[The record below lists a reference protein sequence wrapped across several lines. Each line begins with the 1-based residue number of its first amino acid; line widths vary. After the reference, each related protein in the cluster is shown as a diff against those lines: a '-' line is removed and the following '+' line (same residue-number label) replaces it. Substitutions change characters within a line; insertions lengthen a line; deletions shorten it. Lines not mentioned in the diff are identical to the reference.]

1 MDKLQRSTALVSYFV
16 LAIFSVLLGRLFYLQ
31 VIDFQKLGSLSAIN
45 SIRRIWVEPP
55 RGRMIDRNGKVM
67 VDNQPLYTVMI
78 IPDEF
83 HIEHLPYLAKLI
95 EMSEEELK
103 DRIKKGIAY
112 NRFAPVAV
120 TFNLNPVAVARLS
133 ENLWQLPGVLVET
146 DNKRKYADSLNGS
159 HLFGYCRSIPKN
171 QLEELVE
178 QGYIANDQ
186 IGFSGLEK
194 TYEERLRGIKGV
206 QYEMVT
212 PFGKYAGK
220 YNDGKN
226 DIPSVKG
233 DDLYLSIDEGL
244 QRRAEQLL
252 RKTGKSGAVVAIDPA
267 TGGILA
273 LASAPD
279 FSLDIFNG
287 STDREGW
294 NEIVTSPMKPLID
307 RAVQAAYPPGSTFK
321 MVSATA
327 ALEEKTIDPKKKIN
341 DTGVFVFGNRRFL
354 SNEGRG
360 HGAVDMQ
367 EAISVSSNVY
377 FYGLIFN
384 IGFDNWTKYG
394 RMYGF
399 GQKTG
404 IDLPNERAGILP
416 STEYYDK
423 RYGKDRWTKGYLV
436 SLGIGQGEVNTT
448 PMQLAVY
455 AAAIG
460 NRGTLLQPHI
470 VNGYR
475 DAESGRYIPFS
486 YARRNLPVSQSTFD
500 LLHAGMAGVVDH
512 GTGTLAK
519 VPGIVV
525 AGKTGTAQNPHGRDH
540 AWFIAYAPA
549 ENPKIALAVLVEN
562 AGFGGA
568 ISAPIAR
575 ELIKY
580 YLIGDQPPVPPGADS
595 TAAAT
600 SVSPKSDSLRNSISL
615 PAKPGTP
622 ATTAKPAAAAT
633 PGTAVKP
640 AAVAKPVTSPKPV
653 TAATS
658 VDMKPAAPKP
668 PKKPAAPKPD
678 PGPDA
683 ALPPAG
689 NTPGKTE
696 EAPE

>member
-1 MDKLQRSTALVSYFV
+1 MDKLQRSTALVSYLVVAVFAM
-16 LAIFSVLLGRLFYLQ
+16 LFGRLFYLQ

-45 SIRRIWVEPP
+45 SIRRVWEEPP
-55 RGRMIDRNGKVM
+55 RGRMIDRKGNVL
-67 VDNQPLYTVMI
+67 VDNQPLYTVKL

-83 HIEHLPYLAKLI
+83 RNERLPYLAKLL
-95 EMSEEELK
+95 EMSEEEVK
-103 DRIKKGIAY
+103 DRIRKGIAY
-112 NRFAPVAV
+112 NRFAPVPV

-133 ENLWQLPGVLVET
+133 ENLWQLPGVIVET
-146 DNKRKYADSLNGS
+146 DNKRKYADSLNGA

-171 QLEELVE
+171 QLEELADE
-178 QGYIANDQ
+178 GYVLDDK

-212 PFGKYAGK
+212 PFGKLAGK
-220 YNDGKN
+220 YNEGKN
-226 DIPSVKG
+226 DIPSVRG

-252 RKTGKSGAVVAIDPA
+252 RKTGKSGAVVALDPS

-279 FSLDIFNG
+279 YSLDIFNG

-294 NEIVTSPMKPLID
+294 NAIVTSPMKPLIN
-307 RAVQAAYPPGSTFK
+307 RAIQAAYPPGSTFK

-327 ALEEKTIDPKKKIN
+327 ALEEKTMDPKKKIY
-341 DTGVFVFGNRRFL
+341 DGGVFVFGNRRFL
-354 SNEGRG
+354 SNEGKG
-360 HGAVDMQ
+360 HGVVDMQ

-384 IGFDNWTKYG
+384 IGFDNWTRYG

-423 RYGKDRWTKGYLV
+423 RYGKNKWTKGYLV

-448 PMQLAVY
+448 PVQLAAY

-475 DAESGRYIPFS
+475 DTETGRYIPFA
-486 YARRNLPVSQSTFD
+486 YAKHKLAFSQPTFD
-500 LLHAGMAGVVDH
+500 LIHAGMLGVVEH

-519 VPGIVV
+519 IPDLTV

-580 YLIGDQPPVPPGADS
+580 YLIGDKPPVPPGADS
-595 TAAAT
+595 TGTAPAT
-600 SVSPKSDSLRNSISL
+600 QKPDSLRNGLQKGRQPAGMPL
-615 PAKPGTP
+615 PAKPAITGAAP
-622 ATTAKPAAAAT
+622 KSAALPPAA
-633 PGTAVKP
+633 
-640 AAVAKPVTSPKPV
+640 
-653 TAATS
+653 
-658 VDMKPAAPKP
+658 KPAAPKTP
-668 PKKPAAPKPD
+668 QKTALPKPQPVPEPAAVPAENSGNKPE
-678 PGPDA
+678 
-683 ALPPAG
+683 
-689 NTPGKTE
+689 KETE
-696 EAPE
+696 